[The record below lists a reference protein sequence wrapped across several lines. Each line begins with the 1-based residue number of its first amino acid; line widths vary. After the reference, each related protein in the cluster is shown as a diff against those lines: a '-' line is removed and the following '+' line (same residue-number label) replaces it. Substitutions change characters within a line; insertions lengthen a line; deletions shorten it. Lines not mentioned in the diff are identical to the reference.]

1 MAFTRFKDDP
11 ARVMKYLEETTSI
24 GKYHLNTPGNGL
36 NNPYIDDTHII
47 LQKWGANLQSNSLLV
62 ENELRNLNRPLSR
75 DANAYKRVDSRAHQF
90 PVKQFNIDES
100 RASLP
105 AWLFRDNDN
114 KNTRLNIPLKKENVN
129 TGIGT
134 MPFQNNLQ
142 TRILEKDFYT
152 SKYY

>member
-11 ARVMKYLEETTSI
+11 ARVNKYLEESTSV

-62 ENELRNLNRPLSR
+62 ENELRNLNRPLTR
-75 DANAYKRVDSRAHQF
+75 DLNTYNKVNTQMYQF
-90 PVKQFNIDES
+90 PVKNFNIDES

-105 AWLFRDNDN
+105 AWTFRDKDIMRMDLPL
-114 KNTRLNIPLKKENVN
+114 KNTYEELI
-129 TGIGT
+129 
-134 MPFQNNLQ
+134 PFQNNLQ

>member
-11 ARVMKYLEETTSI
+11 ARVNKYLEETTSI
-24 GKYHLNTPGNGL
+24 GKYQLNTPGNGL

-47 LQKWGANLQSNSLLV
+47 LQKWGANLQSNSLSV

-75 DANAYKRVDSRAHQF
+75 DLNPYKRVDSQRYQF
-90 PVKQFNIDES
+90 PVKNFNIDES

-105 AWLFRDNDN
+105 AWTFRDKDID
-114 KNTRLNIPLKKENVN
+114 RFGYPLNQTQNNSMNI
-129 TGIGT
+129 
-134 MPFQNNLQ
+134 PFQNNLQ

>member
-11 ARVMKYLEETTSI
+11 DRVNKYLQESTSI

-62 ENELRNLNRPLSR
+62 ENELRNLNRPLTR
-75 DANAYKRVDSRAHQF
+75 DLNEYKPINTKMYQY
-90 PVKQFNIDES
+90 PVKNFNIDES
-100 RASLP
+100 RSTLP
-105 AWLFRDNDN
+105 AWIFRDNDN
-114 KNTRLNIPLKKENVN
+114 KQKRFENPLKKQVVN
-129 TGIGT
+129 I
-134 MPFQNNLQ
+134 PFQNNLQ
-142 TRILEKDFYT
+142 TRILEKDYYT

>member
-11 ARVMKYLEETTSI
+11 ARVNKYLEETTSI

-36 NNPYIDDTHII
+36 DNPYIDDTHII

-75 DANAYKRVDSRAHQF
+75 DSNSYKQVDSQSYQF
-90 PVKQFNIDES
+90 PVKNFNIDES

-105 AWLFRDNDN
+105 AWTFRDKSVVRFDYPLNGTQNN
-114 KNTRLNIPLKKENVN
+114 KSMTI
-129 TGIGT
+129 
-134 MPFQNNLQ
+134 PFQNNLQ
-142 TRILEKDFYT
+142 SRILEKDFYT

>member
-11 ARVMKYLEETTSI
+11 ARVNKYLEETTSI

-36 NNPYIDDTHII
+36 AIPYIDDCHII
-47 LQKWGANLQSNSLLV
+47 LQKWGANLQTNSLSV
-62 ENELRNLNRPLSR
+62 ENELRNLNRPLTR
-75 DANAYKRVDSRAHQF
+75 DSTLYNKVDSEMYQY
-90 PVKQFNIDES
+90 PVKHFNIDES

-114 KNTRLNIPLKKENVN
+114 KDTRMDFPLKNNTVI
-129 TGIGT
+129 TGIG

-142 TRILEKDFYT
+142 TRILEKDYYT

>member
-11 ARVMKYLEETTSI
+11 ARVTKYLQETTSI

-75 DANAYKRVDSRAHQF
+75 DLIPHKRVNSQQLQF
-90 PVKQFNIDES
+90 PAKNFNIDES

-105 AWLFRDNDN
+105 AWTFRDKDIVRFDYPLHQTQNN
-114 KNTRLNIPLKKENVN
+114 KSMNI
-129 TGIGT
+129 
-134 MPFQNNLQ
+134 PFQNNLQ
-142 TRILEKDFYT
+142 SRILEKDFYT

>member
-11 ARVMKYLEETTSI
+11 ARVNKYLEETTSV

-36 NNPYIDDTHII
+36 VNPYINDSHII

-62 ENELRNLNRPLSR
+62 ENELRNMNRPLSR
-75 DANAYKRVDSRAHQF
+75 DLNTYR
-90 PVKQFNIDES
+90 PVNSEMLKYPEKNFNIDES

-105 AWLFRDNDN
+105 AWTFREKKQFRTDFPERNDQNN
-114 KNTRLNIPLKKENVN
+114 KSNSL
-129 TGIGT
+129 
-134 MPFQNNLQ
+134 PFQNNLQ
-142 TRILEKDFYT
+142 TRVLEKDYYT

>member
-11 ARVMKYLEETTSI
+11 ARVNKYLEETTSI
-24 GKYHLNTPGNGL
+24 GKYQLNTPGNGL

-75 DANAYKRVDSRAHQF
+75 DLNAYQPVDSQSYQF
-90 PVKQFNIDES
+90 PVKNFDIDES
-100 RASLP
+100 RASIP
-105 AWLFRDNDN
+105 AWTFRDKDIDRFDPLN
-114 KNTRLNIPLKKENVN
+114 KTQNNKSMNI
-129 TGIGT
+129 
-134 MPFQNNLQ
+134 PFQNNLQ